1 MDNGKYVCRKF
12 SKKFKKVLDKPK
24 DMWYNIKVVA
34 QKAITVTEKL
44 QKFFWKN
51 SKKDL
56 TSLKKCDII
65 NKSLDEDWAIQHLEN
80 WTMQEK

>member
-34 QKAITVTEKL
+34 QKTATVTEKL
-44 QKFFWKN
+44 QKNF
-51 SKKDL
+51 
-56 TSLKKCDII
+56 LKKFKKRLDKLKKMWY
-65 NKSLDEDWAIQHLEN
+65 NK
-80 WTMQEK
+80 